1 LPEGRVEEP
10 REHSG
15 PRAVGPIEVTMS
27 SEGQWREDVVAMI
40 PALRAFAWS
49 LCHNGSDADDLVQD
63 TLIKAWTNRD
73 KFELG
78 TNLRA
83 WLFTILR
90 NTYYT
95 QAIRRRREVRDE
107 SGEYAANV
115 RTPPTQDWS
124 VAMRALQAALNQ
136 LPDEHREAL
145 ILVGAAGLSYEEAAE
160 ICGCA
165 LGTIKSRVNRARAR
179 LLKIM
184 DAEAPAD
191 VMAIEPAEAGRA

>member
-1 LPEGRVEEP
+1 MDAAL
-10 REHSG
+10 S
-15 PRAVGPIEVTMS
+15 
-27 SEGQWREDVVAMI
+27 WRDDVVGLI

-49 LCHNGSDADDLVQD
+49 LSHNGSDADDLVQD
-63 TLIKAWTNRD
+63 TLIKAWTNKD
-73 KFELG
+73 KFEPG

-95 QAIRRRREVRDE
+95 AVLRRRREVRDE
-107 SGEYAANV
+107 AGEYAGALK
-115 RTPPTQDWS
+115 TPPTQDWS
-124 VAMRALQAALNQ
+124 VAMHALRDALQK

-184 DAEAPAD
+184 DAEDATD
-191 VMAIEPAEAGRA
+191 VMALETLAVAVHA

>member
-1 LPEGRVEEP
+1 MTDTAD
-10 REHSG
+10 S
-15 PRAVGPIEVTMS
+15 
-27 SEGQWREDVVAMI
+27 WRDDVVSLI

-49 LCHNGSDADDLVQD
+49 LSHNAADADDLVQD

-73 KFELG
+73 KFEPG

-95 QAIRRRREVRDE
+95 AVLRRRREVRDE
-107 SGEYAANV
+107 QGEYAGALK
-115 RTPPTQDWS
+115 TPPTQDWS
-124 VAMRALQAALNQ
+124 IAMHALREALLQ

-184 DAEAPAD
+184 DAEDASD
-191 VMAIEPAEAGRA
+191 VMALETAAIAVHA

>member
-1 LPEGRVEEP
+1 VAIGDEGATSWRD
-10 REHSG
+10 
-15 PRAVGPIEVTMS
+15 AMVG
-27 SEGQWREDVVAMI
+27 QI

-49 LCHNGSDADDLVQD
+49 LCRNSADADDLVQE
-63 TLIKAWTNRD
+63 TLTKAWTHRD
-73 KFELG
+73 KFEPG

-95 QAIRRRREVRDE
+95 AVTRRRREVSDE
-107 SGEYAANV
+107 DGKHAATLT
-115 RTPPTQDWS
+115 TPATQDWS
-124 VAMRALQAALNQ
+124 MAMISLQAAMRQ

-160 ICGCA
+160 ICACA

-184 DAEAPAD
+184 
-191 VMAIEPAEAGRA
+191 EAGSAADALVAELANTPLDPNA

>member
-1 LPEGRVEEP
+1 MSTCEAASAENRRPVRLADDWRD
-10 REHSG
+10 
-15 PRAVGPIEVTMS
+15 EVL
-27 SEGQWREDVVAMI
+27 ALI
-40 PALRAFAWS
+40 PTLRAFARS
-49 LCHNGSDADDLVQD
+49 LSRNASDADDLVQE
-63 TLIKAWTNRD
+63 TLIKAWSNRE

-95 QAIRRRREVRDE
+95 AAVRRRREVADAD
-107 SGEYAANV
+107 GKMAATLS
-115 RTPPTQDWS
+115 TPPTQDWS
-124 VAMRALQAALNQ
+124 MAVHALRGALLK

-145 ILVGAAGLSYEEAAE
+145 VLVGAAGLTYEEAAE

-179 LLKIM
+179 LQRLM
-184 DAEAPAD
+184 ETDEGSDLFTPAD
-191 VMAIEPAEAGRA
+191 GAAFPQAL

>member
-1 LPEGRVEEP
+1 MSTTTSWRDEV
-10 REHSG
+10 
-15 PRAVGPIEVTMS
+15 VGL
-27 SEGQWREDVVAMI
+27 I

-49 LCHNGSDADDLVQD
+49 LSHNGSDADDLVQD

-73 KFELG
+73 KFEPG

-95 QAIRRRREVRDE
+95 SVLRRRREVRDE
-107 SGEYAANV
+107 TGEYADTLK
-115 RTPPTQDWS
+115 TPPTQDWS
-124 VAMRALQAALNQ
+124 VAMHSLQAALQQ
-136 LPDEHREAL
+136 LPAEHREAL

-179 LLKIM
+179 LLKLM
-184 DAEAPAD
+184 DAEHAND
-191 VMAIEPAEAGRA
+191 VMALETMTAMGTA

>member
-1 LPEGRVEEP
+1 MGGDTE
-10 REHSG
+10 
-15 PRAVGPIEVTMS
+15 
-27 SEGQWREDVVAMI
+27 WRNEVVAMI

-49 LCHNGSDADDLVQD
+49 LSHNGSDADDLVQD
-63 TLIKAWTNRD
+63 TLIKAWSNRD
-73 KFELG
+73 KFEAG

-95 QAIRRRREVRDE
+95 QIIRRRREVRDE
-107 SGEYAANV
+107 TGEYANNV

-124 VAMRALQAALNQ
+124 VAMRALQAALAQ

-184 DAEAPAD
+184 DAEEPSD
-191 VMAIEPAEAGRA
+191 VLILDHAEASRA

>member
-1 LPEGRVEEP
+1 
-10 REHSG
+10 
-15 PRAVGPIEVTMS
+15 MS
-27 SEGQWREDVVAMI
+27 SVSSWRDEVVGLI

-49 LCHNGSDADDLVQD
+49 LSHNGSDADDLVQD
-63 TLIKAWTNRD
+63 TLIKAWSNRD
-73 KFELG
+73 KFEPG

-95 QAIRRRREVRDE
+95 NVLRRRREVRDE
-107 SGEYAANV
+107 MGEYAS
-115 RTPPTQDWS
+115 TLKSPPTQDWS
-124 VAMRALQAALNQ
+124 VAMRSLQVALQQ
-136 LPDEHREAL
+136 LPPEHREAL

-184 DAEAPAD
+184 DVDNPTD
-191 VMAIEPAEAGRA
+191 VMALETVAVLGTA

>member
-1 LPEGRVEEP
+1 MTGE
-10 REHSG
+10 S
-15 PRAVGPIEVTMS
+15 
-27 SEGQWREDVVAMI
+27 WRDEVVALI

-49 LCHNGSDADDLVQD
+49 LSHNGSDADDLVQD

-73 KFELG
+73 KFAAG

-95 QAIRRRREVRDE
+95 HVLRRRREVRDE
-107 SGEYAANV
+107 MGEYAGALK
-115 RTPPTQDWS
+115 TPPTQDWS
-124 VAMRALQAALNQ
+124 VAMHSLQLALQR

-184 DAEAPAD
+184 DATDAND
-191 VMAIEPAEAGRA
+191 VMALETMTAAGRA